1 MGRLLTILILTL
13 LLVIGTTV
21 ALTIYAESVQGST
34 GLKVSYEVHL
44 IIAEEW
50 VGRLNES
57 GLNSTLVLNLI
68 NNAKYEA
75 SQGDYLTAITLLN
88 RAISISAKS
97 IANYLSNDTIIVLN
111 NYNYTINN
119 YNSYVSSTIN
129 NGSVINTLINALNY
143 ISNEQLSPGNA
154 SQIVQYLE
162 LLNRTLQNA
171 VVINPGLKETV
182 NTALLLV
189 NNLRNELTNDL
200 LIEHNTTKAQLT
212 LLKTEISIV
221 TELENNTRLKE
232 RMLFIIISH
241 WNGLVLNEANAM
253 YENITNTLGLS
264 NWLKLWNSV
273 ITCLSTINNSIPT
286 LAMGIASPEQ
296 VVGNYSMC
304 INRVEILHIL
314 ASNEPKLNANISY
327 VANELTALGL
337 TNYSR
342 YVIHIGNQCNYELV
356 NAAINGNMGYVNTTI
371 NKCLSLVSEYGE
383 RVNYVNLIINV
394 SNYKILELNRTIT
407 QWINKYRLNANIA
420 MLCWV
425 RINENI
431 SSSIYSIINSILN
444 GTLSPENGLNL
455 VNQYFTNLI
464 MNSSS
469 IIAGCLGQNITPGPG
484 RYIPMIGVQQNQG
497 APQVIGLGLELGGN
511 GLIKVLLLIFNPTQ
525 NTLYINGLRL
535 GGLYCSFSNDIEV
548 QPQSQGRLVVTM
560 YVGSNGSV
568 NGTITYS
575 SGADMLGTQRSLLIC
590 NGTQTFTANTN
601 YTGYL
606 LLTNNQELQFTVQS
620 TNLIQPFNW

>member
-1 MGRLLTILILTL
+1 
-13 LLVIGTTV
+13 
-21 ALTIYAESVQGST
+21 
-34 GLKVSYEVHL
+34 
-44 IIAEEW
+44 
-50 VGRLNES
+50 
-57 GLNSTLVLNLI
+57 
-68 NNAKYEA
+68 
-75 SQGDYLTAITLLN
+75 
-88 RAISISAKS
+88 
-97 IANYLSNDTIIVLN
+97 
-111 NYNYTINN
+111 
-119 YNSYVSSTIN
+119 
-129 NGSVINTLINALNY
+129 
-143 ISNEQLSPGNA
+143 
-154 SQIVQYLE
+154 
-162 LLNRTLQNA
+162 
-171 VVINPGLKETV
+171 VINPRLKGTV

-189 NNLRNELTNDL
+189 NNLRNELINDL

-212 LLKTEISIV
+212 LLRTEISIV

-241 WNGLVLNEANAM
+241 WNGLVLNEANVM

-296 VVGNYSMC
+296 VVSNYSMC

-314 ASNEPKLNANISY
+314 ASNEPKLNADINY
-327 VANELTALGL
+327 VANELAALGL
-337 TNYSR
+337 TNYSS

-356 NAAINGNMGYVNTTI
+356 NAAISGNMGYVNTTV
-371 NKCLSLVSEYGE
+371 NKCLSLVREYGE

-407 QWINKYRLNANIA
+407 QWINKHGLSTNTA

-497 APQVIGLGLELGGN
+497 VPQVIGLGLELGGN
-511 GLIKVLLLIFNPTQ
+511 GHIKVLLLILNPTQ
-525 NTLYINGLRL
+525 NALYINGLRL
-535 GGLYCSFSNDIEV
+535 GGLYCSFNNDIEV
-548 QPQSQGRLVVTM
+548 QAQSQGRLVVIM

-575 SGADMLGTQRSLLIC
+575 SGANMLGTQRSLLIC